1 MQVTVVRAGR
11 FHTISPRSGP
21 LRCRTPIS
29 RPFSTRNRTT
39 PCIEPISANSVKTSR
54 TKDHRHERPCPP
66 GTVRG
71 ARLRAV
77 WFVDPFW
84 RDHAEAEDRVKAVK
98 RVGLGLLPS
107 KSRQLNAARVPAAT
121 IAADLDAWN
130 RLLLLHDEPELAA
143 AEPETISMKL
153 YHLPARLFPP
163 RPPAHPRPRPRLA
176 LDSSVHH
183 RLAAGHSAPGPHLT
197 VGHQPTTPVRSGKQ
211 PLATSPPALG
221 RTEVKG
227 PGAWDK
233 GRHGFCRTRSSNFT
247 ASRDQTGHPGN
258 TSGPGAFAF
267 GGCGGGRGTPGSQM
281 CLR

>member
-1 MQVTVVRAGR
+1 MQVTVARAGR

-77 WFVDPFW
+77 WFVDAFW

-143 AEPETISMKL
+143 AEPETISGKVGVDGL
-153 YHLPARLFPP
+153 FLDVAGRDELGARVPGAGDAVRKAAHIAPAERQ
-163 RPPAHPRPRPRLA
+163 LA
-176 LDSSVHH
+176 LYE
-183 RLAAGHSAPGPHLT
+183 LAAECPGMSQDELVRHTGEFFGWRRMGRDIRAFLDSDT
-197 VGHQPTTPVRSGKQ
+197 DELLGQGRLKEADGQITAVG
-211 PLATSPPALG
+211 
-221 RTEVKG
+221 
-227 PGAWDK
+227 
-233 GRHGFCRTRSSNFT
+233 
-247 ASRDQTGHPGN
+247 
-258 TSGPGAFAF
+258 
-267 GGCGGGRGTPGSQM
+267 
-281 CLR
+281 